1 MFVFIL
7 LNKLLNLIQSNND
20 QKSNGFWYKF
30 KKKIRIGNVLG
41 RRVEETFVLLLL
53 TSST

>member
-30 KKKIRIGNVLG
+30 EKKIGSEMFSG
-41 RRVEETFVLLLL
+41 EELRKLLFYYY
-53 TSST
+53 